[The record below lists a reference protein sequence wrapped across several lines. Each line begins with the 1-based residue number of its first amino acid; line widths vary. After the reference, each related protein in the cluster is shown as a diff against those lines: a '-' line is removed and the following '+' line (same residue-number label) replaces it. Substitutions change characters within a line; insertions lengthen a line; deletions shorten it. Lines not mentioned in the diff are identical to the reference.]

1 MQGAMAG
8 CTSVSFTARCEDYRR
23 HLCRSPATQGPFTT
37 WLGWGLIRLADVGAC
52 VQEEAQHALRGSAI
66 GAPGPTATPRG
77 LLRMVVSLPPRQ
89 RSQERRSAKAP
100 VGAGAPRHPP
110 ASPMPACNDM
120 LRKCLVKLHSG
131 YLPRSLITLLL
142 HD

>member
-23 HLCRSPATQGPFTT
+23 RLCRSPATQGPFTT

-66 GAPGPTATPRG
+66 GAPGSTATPRVGQGMYVQVFDDRIVFTLKNIGDYEG
-77 LLRMVVSLPPRQ
+77 LSTEDILESYTVWLY
-89 RSQERRSAKAP
+89 K
-100 VGAGAPRHPP
+100 
-110 ASPMPACNDM
+110 
-120 LRKCLVKLHSG
+120 
-131 YLPRSLITLLL
+131 
-142 HD
+142 